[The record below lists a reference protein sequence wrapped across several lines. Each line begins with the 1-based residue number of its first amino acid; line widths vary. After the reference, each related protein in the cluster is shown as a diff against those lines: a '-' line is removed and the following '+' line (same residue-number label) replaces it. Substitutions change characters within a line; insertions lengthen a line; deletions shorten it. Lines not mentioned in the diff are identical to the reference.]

1 MANPTP
7 RADAL
12 RAMREAKFEAAQ
24 RLIKE
29 AGKAAAATES
39 KPAPAAKKAPIAK
52 LAGEPA
58 AEVPAVET
66 HGSGPQAADLL
77 PVDASVADV
86 KPAKTKAPK
95 GAPKG
100 KPAKAEV
107 AKNVAKK
114 TATKKGSGKKA

>member
-39 KPAPAAKKAPIAK
+39 RPAPAAKEALVAK

-66 HGSGPQAADLL
+66 HGSGPQAADGL
-77 PVDASVADV
+77 PAEASVAEV

-95 GAPKG
+95 G
-100 KPAKAEV
+100 KPAKAE
-107 AKNVAKK
+107 AARSVAKK
-114 TATKKGSGKKA
+114 TATKKGSAQKD

>member
-29 AGKAAAATES
+29 AGKAAAPTES
-39 KPAPAAKKAPIAK
+39 KPAPAAKKAPVTK

-58 AEVPAVET
+58 AEVLAVE
-66 HGSGPQAADLL
+66 A
-77 PVDASVADV
+77 PVAEAS
-86 KPAKTKAPK
+86 PAKTKAPK
-95 GAPKG
+95 E
-100 KPAKAEV
+100 KPAKAKA
-107 AKNVAKK
+107 AKGVAKK
-114 TATKKGSGKKA
+114 TATKKSSAKKD